1 MTEPSY
7 LLRDDFNTA
16 EAAPIAYATRLWAN
30 RQADGLGTLHI
41 LGQCNG
47 SDHSRQPDRNVHEAI

>member
-16 EAAPIAYATRLWAN
+16 EAAPIAYATRL
-30 RQADGLGTLHI
+30 
-41 LGQCNG
+41 
-47 SDHSRQPDRNVHEAI
+47 